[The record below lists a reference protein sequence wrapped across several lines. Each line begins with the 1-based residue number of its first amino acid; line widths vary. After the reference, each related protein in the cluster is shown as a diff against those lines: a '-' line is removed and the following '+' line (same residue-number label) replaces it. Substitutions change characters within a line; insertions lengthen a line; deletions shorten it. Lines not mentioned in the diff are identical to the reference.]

1 MLIPVT
7 DVLTLIPVSRSTL
20 YLLMQR
26 SDFPKAIR
34 VGGRV
39 FWDDKEVAAWVQF
52 RKDLRSEVA

>member
-7 DVLTLIPVSRSTL
+7 DVLALVPVARSTL

-26 SDFPKAIR
+26 SDFPKPVR

-39 FWDDKEVAAWVQF
+39 FWDSSEISAWVQEQKDLREVAA
-52 RKDLRSEVA
+52 